1 MLKYVSTPMPLSYST
16 SPSSSSASNN
26 PTMFDVDLKR
36 QSSSSTSS
44 DSISLN
50 SSDSI
55 SNGSSSIMNDSI
67 ESPITHHH
75 HHSNHLLVPV
85 VNHHHHH
92 HHHRSWS
99 SSSSS
104 TSSLPSLITDNVQ
117 LSLPTKSINNND
129 DHQNKIVSSSP
140 TSTSSNTID
149 RKFVIKIFTRV
160 LCTDVEY
167 KTLSISN
174 HTTSQEIVQIIL
186 KKFRLNH
193 LDPNLF
199 YLTLEAWIKQTGIPI
214 RSVMALDDDACP
226 ALLQSCYRQK
236 DLKFTLVMRR
246 GENVRI
252 HNQCKHGPSTVN
264 ILISE
269 RTNVEELTHLVTGIL
284 DLPTIDKQ
292 YELYVYSPSCK
303 IEQKLSPTDRPLA
316 IRMEWPNQD
325 FNRFEIRPSSCRI
338 QHHHQYIDNNNNNN
352 SSNDSR
358 LIMADFRK
366 NFKSEFTMNLLGAA
380 TTTTN
385 HNSMAIATE
394 NRNHYHHHN
403 HHYPHYRSH
412 PQLQLPQHQHSSS
425 SSSTTTTTTTTT
437 GKVLYI

>member
-1 MLKYVSTPMPLSYST
+1 MLKYVSTPMPTSTLSV
-16 SPSSSSASNN
+16 SNDQQ
-26 PTMFDVDLKR
+26 TMFNVDLKR

-44 DSISLN
+44 SDSISLN
-50 SSDSI
+50 SSDCS

-75 HHSNHLLVPV
+75 SNNLLVPV
-85 VNHHHHH
+85 IDNHHHHL
-92 HHHRSWS
+92 RSWS

-104 TSSLPSLITDNVQ
+104 ISSLPSLITDNVP
-117 LSLPTKSINNND
+117 LSPSSSSSIN
-129 DHQNKIVSSSP
+129 HSTKTVSS
-140 TSTSSNTID
+140 TNTID
-149 RKFVIKIFTRV
+149 RKVVIKIFTRV

-174 HTTSQEIVQIIL
+174 HTTSREIVQMIL

-193 LDPNLF
+193 RDPNLF

-214 RSVMALDDDACP
+214 RSVMTLDDDACP

-252 HNQCKHGPSTVN
+252 HNRCQHGPSTLN
-264 ILISE
+264 ILLSD
-269 RTNVEELTHLVTGIL
+269 RTNVEELTRLVTGIL
-284 DLPTIDKQ
+284 DLPTDNKQ
-292 YELYVYSPSCK
+292 SYELYVYSPSCK
-303 IEQKLSPTDRPLA
+303 IEQKLSPTDRSLA

-325 FNRFEIRPSSCRI
+325 FNRFEIRPYQI
-338 QHHHQYIDNNNNNN
+338 QHNYHHQYIDNNN
-352 SSNDSR
+352 SNDSR

-366 NFKSEFTMNLLGAA
+366 NFKSEFAMNLLGAA
-380 TTTTN
+380 N
-385 HNSMAIATE
+385 HNKNITITAE
-394 NRNHYHHHN
+394 NRNQHCQQYHHH
-403 HHYPHYRSH
+403 HHHHPHSHYQSH
-412 PQLQLPQHQHSSS
+412 PHLQLEQQHSTSKS
-425 SSSTTTTTTTTT
+425 TT

>member
-1 MLKYVSTPMPLSYST
+1 
-16 SPSSSSASNN
+16 
-26 PTMFDVDLKR
+26 
-36 QSSSSTSS
+36 
-44 DSISLN
+44 
-50 SSDSI
+50 
-55 SNGSSSIMNDSI
+55 
-67 ESPITHHH
+67 
-75 HHSNHLLVPV
+75 
-85 VNHHHHH
+85 
-92 HHHRSWS
+92 
-99 SSSSS
+99 
-104 TSSLPSLITDNVQ
+104 
-117 LSLPTKSINNND
+117 
-129 DHQNKIVSSSP
+129 
-140 TSTSSNTID
+140 
-149 RKFVIKIFTRV
+149 
-160 LCTDVEY
+160 
-167 KTLSISN
+167 
-174 HTTSQEIVQIIL
+174 
-186 KKFRLNH
+186 
-193 LDPNLF
+193 
-199 YLTLEAWIKQTGIPI
+199 
-214 RSVMALDDDACP
+214 
-226 ALLQSCYRQK
+226 
-236 DLKFTLVMRR
+236 MRR

-338 QHHHQYIDNNNNNN
+338 QHHHQYIDNNNNN

-385 HNSMAIATE
+385 HNITATAA
-394 NRNHYHHHN
+394 
-403 HHYPHYRSH
+403 S
-412 PQLQLPQHQHSSS
+412 STSS

-437 GKVLYI
+437 GKVLLTSSYYYQ